1 MKKILLKDKKFI
13 FIDFDGTIKNSDN
26 VKAKA
31 FIKIFGNK
39 ITTSTKNKI
48 KNHHYE
54 NLGVSR
60 FDKIPIYLNWN
71 GLLGTKKNIHKYSK
85 KFSKVTIKEVCLSK
99 WIPGA
104 KKFITLNK
112 GKKFILITATP
123 KKEIK
128 IILKKLKIYDHF
140 YKIYGSPVI
149 KSEAVR
155 EVLNKIKIEKNR
167 CLYIGNSLSDYYAAK
182 KNMITYINIGKID
195 NFKKKY
201 NFIKNFNLINQSI

>member
-1 MKKILLKDKKFI
+1 MEKILLKDKNLI

-39 ITTSTKNKI
+39 INATTKNKI
-48 KNHHYE
+48 KNHHYR

-60 FDKIPIYLNWN
+60 FNKIPIYLNWN
-71 GLLGTKKNIHKYSK
+71 GLLDTKKNIYKYNK

-104 KKFITLNK
+104 KKFITSNK
-112 GKKFILITATP
+112 DKKLILITATP

-128 IILKKLKIYDHF
+128 IILKKLNIYDYF
-140 YKIYGSPVI
+140 YKIYGSPII
-149 KSEAVR
+149 KSEVVR
-155 EVLNKIKIEKNR
+155 EVLNKIKIEKNK

-182 KNMITYINIGKID
+182 KNLITYINIGKIK

-201 NFIKNFNLINQSI
+201 NFIKNFNLIDQSI